1 MSNVS
6 LIGIPFYTLA
16 KYHGMGTAV
25 ATLRSAGIDGTMRR
39 SADAFND
46 MGDCDLGAIRVD
58 SGPHNLRNFPQ
69 FLQDTDTV
77 YRKANLVDSEDFA
90 FCLGG
95 ECAFTVGALAGFKD
109 SFKGKPGML
118 WIDAHGDFN
127 TPETTSSGFIGGMP
141 LAFTCGRGPKL
152 STLVENV
159 KPILQEENVVHLAS
173 RALDPPE
180 LKAMQDSPMRVYSA
194 KETHKQ
200 GIASVARE
208 TADYLGDRC
217 DWITCHLDVD
227 CIDPTIIPAVNFP
240 EPGGLTLEEVKMA
253 VEALKNTD
261 KLKVFDLA
269 AYNSMMDQDRVS
281 AQRLVNLMAEVFPP
295 LR

>member
-1 MSNVS
+1 
-6 LIGIPFYTLA
+6 
-16 KYHGMGTAV
+16 
-25 ATLRSAGIDGTMRR
+25 
-39 SADAFND
+39 
-46 MGDCDLGAIRVD
+46 
-58 SGPHNLRNFPQ
+58 
-69 FLQDTDTV
+69 
-77 YRKANLVDSEDFA
+77 
-90 FCLGG
+90 
-95 ECAFTVGALAGFKD
+95 
-109 SFKGKPGML
+109 
-118 WIDAHGDFN
+118 
-127 TPETTSSGFIGGMP
+127 
-141 LAFTCGRGPKL
+141 
-152 STLVENV
+152 
-159 KPILQEENVVHLAS
+159 
-173 RALDPPE
+173 
-180 LKAMQDSPMRVYSA
+180 MRVYSA